1 MKHNN
6 TKARSGFTLIE
17 LLIAMTIML
26 ILMGI
31 VATLV
36 SRSMGVRNRE
46 TQKADALVSA
56 QSALT
61 IISREIANSGFGI
74 YSDPVTRVPNN
85 GIVLADSN
93 ASRIHIRANV
103 DNAGP
108 RTVPP
113 GSTVLATNLPGEDV
127 TYFHD
132 ATTNSI
138 VRFDPNDPVNTTSV
152 VVNRISG
159 LTLEYFNYTTGSSVV
174 TQTSTPTAA
183 TGRVRISVQVA
194 LDPIVGQPIPASV
207 TFTSDVTL
215 RNAGYMLQQY

>member
-1 MKHNN
+1 
-6 TKARSGFTLIE
+6 
-17 LLIAMTIML
+17 
-26 ILMGI
+26 
-31 VATLV
+31 
-36 SRSMGVRNRE
+36 MGVRNRE
-46 TQKADALVSA
+46 TQKAEALVSA

-74 YSDPVTRVPNN
+74 YSDPITRVPNN